1 MLYKVALSST
11 VLHVIYEA
19 TAAKSSLGRPI
30 LFVERQHSSAF
41 TLSQNGAVTDKRK
54 PFWSHSGSE
63 VYARQWCDSSCQIL
77 ARRIRISW
85 NRMDYMIFASRS
97 VWCIRFGFSHPHEY
111 ATVVCNY
118 YLLVSVHAQAGL
130 TDRILR
136 PYTAISRK
144 VVGKSARDY
153 PRRYCGWFWVHWS
166 SKKFERMALEAM
178 EVCFRV
184 IKKSNKSKQLQCQ
197 GHCIDHFPYYLSGL

>member
-1 MLYKVALSST
+1 
-11 VLHVIYEA
+11 
-19 TAAKSSLGRPI
+19 
-30 LFVERQHSSAF
+30 
-41 TLSQNGAVTDKRK
+41 
-54 PFWSHSGSE
+54 
-63 VYARQWCDSSCQIL
+63 
-77 ARRIRISW
+77 
-85 NRMDYMIFASRS
+85 MIFASRS

-166 SKKFERMALEAM
+166 SKKFERMALEAI

-184 IKKSNKSKQLQCQ
+184 IIKRKATKVNSCSVRDTVLIISHITFRDCSVDIFSDNLSQNSCIFPSTSASNVLVDCTDEKPGPKRLESNSNYNVALLFIIQYFLLN
-197 GHCIDHFPYYLSGL
+197 ILLLTF